1 MIGYLKGKILSLE
14 PDIALLE
21 IDSGIGFEVL
31 ISGSA
36 YNELLGKDRGEL
48 FIYTQVREDAITLY
62 GFDTREEKAI
72 FMKIISVS
80 GIGPKMGMTILS
92 SLTAQEIAKSI
103 ALGDIAGLSSVKGLG
118 KKTAERLVLEL
129 REQMLKFDTGS
140 DVKSSSTAKAKS
152 VAEISDGDEDAV
164 VALMTLGF
172 TRAES
177 VKAISRARQQG
188 ASTVEDII
196 MAALRGM

>member
-14 PDIALLE
+14 PDVALIE

-36 YNELLGKDRGEL
+36 YNALLGKERGEL

-62 GFDTREEKAI
+62 GFDTREEKNI

-129 REQMLKFDTGS
+129 REQMLKFDAGTDS
-140 DVKSSSTAKAKS
+140 KSSASVKAKP
-152 VAEISDGDEDAV
+152 VTEISDGDEDAV

-196 MAALRGM
+196 MVALKGM